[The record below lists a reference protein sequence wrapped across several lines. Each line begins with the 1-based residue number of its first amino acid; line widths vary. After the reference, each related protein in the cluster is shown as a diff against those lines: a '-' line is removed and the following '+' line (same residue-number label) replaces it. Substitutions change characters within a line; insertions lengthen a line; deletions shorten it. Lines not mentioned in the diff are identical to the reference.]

1 MATDIDR
8 ETEFDFND
16 QNDPLSSI
24 TLVREDR
31 NSEQIHK
38 AKENTSETVATFVGD
53 NGEIF
58 QDEFKAEEEA
68 VKTKDLSGDLFLEKE
83 PTKEDRKEISEESV
97 PINTGETNHAIIEDE
112 EKTSKESGLRES
124 TSDKSYDK
132 ALDSAKTGEDILS
145 INGATF
151 DNVVEEETYDMRK
164 NEHQRTSDEE
174 RDNEIFK
181 GNVFVDDN
189 GSKTNDDRTLN
200 EFIDKA
206 FSDVEEKETGNVSK
220 QDTSLQS
227 GNSNSNF
234 VSVPEIQ
241 VKEATDEEISS
252 SDSEFSVSSA
262 DSDNEEIL
270 VMKKT
275 DKTRKEKVRSLEE
288 ELQKTKDR
296 LIEEISKTQVRN
308 TLLWYNFICHC
319 ESDFY
324 YENQK

>member
-8 ETEFDFND
+8 EIEFDFND

-31 NSEQIHK
+31 NSEQIHET
-38 AKENTSETVATFVGD
+38 KENTSETVATFVGD

-58 QDEFKAEEEA
+58 QDELKAEEEA
-68 VKTKDLSGDLFLEKE
+68 VKAKDLSGDLFLEKE
-83 PTKEDRKEISEESV
+83 LTKESRKEISEESV

-124 TSDKSYDK
+124 SNDESYDN
-132 ALDSAKTGEDILS
+132 ALESAKAGE
-145 INGATF
+145 GY
-151 DNVVEEETYDMRK
+151 EE

-181 GNVFVDDN
+181 GNVLVDDN

-206 FSDVEEKETGNVSK
+206 SSDVEEKETGNVSK

-270 VMKKT
+270 VKKKT
-275 DKTRKEKVRSLEE
+275 DRTQKEK
-288 ELQKTKDR
+288 KPKID
-296 LIEEISKTQVRN
+296 
-308 TLLWYNFICHC
+308 LLKKYPKH
-319 ESDFY
+319 
-324 YENQK
+324 K